1 MLVILGM
8 ILIWSMAL
16 TLPFD
21 VANNHFGPSQG
32 GFNTKAMWY
41 AVYISTLVMIGA
53 LLPLA
58 MFFYETDEDKPFCK
72 RFKRSICY
80 LCIMMALLATILM
93 VSWIWLKYAD
103 IPVDAIYVNYNDN
116 SDSTDSNIIKM

>member
-1 MLVILGM
+1 M

-21 VANNHFGPSQG
+21 VANNHFGPDHG
-32 GFNTKAMWY
+32 GFNMKAMWY
-41 AVYISTLVMIGA
+41 AVYISSIVMIGV

-58 MFFYETDEDKPFCK
+58 MFFYETDEDKPICS
-72 RFKRSICY
+72 RIKRSLCY
-80 LCIMMALLATILM
+80 LSIMLILLVTILM

-103 IPVDAIYVNYNDN
+103 IPVDAVYVSYNTTN
-116 SDSTDSNIIKM
+116 SDSTDSADIKM